1 LRHADVWTQDLGVT
15 DSLSLAGL
23 GLAEDRIQRAV
34 RTNDASAL
42 ALMLHDD
49 LLATGPDGRIVGKEE
64 DVAGY
69 ESGAFRV
76 TSFEELDRRILVV
89 GTTGVTL
96 ILAHIT
102 GQHAGEAFDVRMR
115 YTRTWAHEGTW
126 RVAAAHLSE
135 AP

>member
-1 LRHADVWTQDLGVT
+1 MI

-23 GLAEDRIQRAV
+23 GLAEDRIQHAV
-34 RTNDASAL
+34 RTNDAAAL
-42 ALMLHDD
+42 ALILHDD
-49 LLATGPDGRIVGKEE
+49 LLATGPNGRIVGKNE

-69 ESGAFRV
+69 ESGSFRV
-76 TSFEELDRRILVV
+76 TSFDELDRRVLVV

-102 GQHAGEAFDVRMR
+102 GHHAVAAFDVRMR
-115 YTRTWAHEGTW
+115 YTRTWSHEGMW
-126 RVAAAHLSE
+126 RVVAAHLSE